1 MRFILAALAALLAS
15 GASAQT
21 FEMKLAASLVGDPN
35 VAWLTEFKNRI
46 EAKTN
51 GRIAAKVFPGGQLGS
66 PADIVSGLQLGT
78 IEMYSIPPG
87 FLKGVAAP
95 FEVVEAPGLFGSH
108 DQAHRIVTDP
118 AFRDGYLRLA
128 EAKGMLGIAI
138 WVYGPSGAYVTRSP
152 IKQLADFR
160 GMKIGVR
167 ATKVET
173 EILERLGGVGVPVN
187 WPEAVPSI
195 QAKVTDGQRSSL
207 VTLAASKFYSVAKY
221 ATILDDSWAI
231 IGEFVST
238 KFMAKLPADLRQT
251 VLDIGRAMEPF
262 GTETGKSFNAKAEQ
276 IWKENGGEV
285 LRFAPDEGAKALK
298 LVAPV
303 GDQYLGANDNPETRK
318 FYGILKQLAAKS
330 RAS

>member
-195 QAKVTDGQRSSL
+195 QAKVTDGQRSSHCSGWNTCCTPWIAAGRSGCPAML
-207 VTLAASKFYSVAKY
+207 RMPFTRSSFSPKLATRTSRKR
-221 ATILDDSWAI
+221 AI
-231 IGEFVST
+231 IAPLTGRSRVMQKARMWSSWR
-238 KFMAKLPADLRQT
+238 LR
-251 VLDIGRAMEPF
+251 
-262 GTETGKSFNAKAEQ
+262 SNASP
-276 IWKENGGEV
+276 WSW
-285 LRFAPDEGAKALK
+285 P
-298 LVAPV
+298 
-303 GDQYLGANDNPETRK
+303 
-318 FYGILKQLAAKS
+318 
-330 RAS
+330 